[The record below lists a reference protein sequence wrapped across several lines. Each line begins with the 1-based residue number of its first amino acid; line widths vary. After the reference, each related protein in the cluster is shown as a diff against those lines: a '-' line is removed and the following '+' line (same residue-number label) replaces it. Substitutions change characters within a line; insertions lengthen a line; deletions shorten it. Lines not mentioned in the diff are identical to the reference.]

1 MEEILTKF
9 DFVMNYYKDD
19 EIKKNNYTKAKKE
32 YFELK
37 TIEDKLSEIDFERLK
52 NIEDVIISEYE
63 YIKNN
68 HK

>member
-1 MEEILTKF
+1 MEEILTIF
-9 DFVMNYYKDD
+9 DVVINYYSED

-37 TIEDKLSEIDFERLK
+37 TCQDKLNEFAYERLK
-52 NIEDVIISEYE
+52 NIEDVIMSEYE

-68 HK
+68 N